1 MMQSFFTR
9 YYEAL
14 LDTDRDQ
21 AIALLSKALD
31 EGAAPEEMVFEVVT
45 PAIERMSRD
54 LTKDL
59 ATTLS
64 QHFIAA
70 QISEEAIEMLLP
82 LFSNAPEIS
91 GNVVIGTSAGDF
103 HGLGKKIV
111 RGCLRTKM
119 FTVTDLGVNVPAE
132 KFVEQALSQEAS
144 VIAISA
150 MMVHTAL
157 GAEGALKVREILR
170 ERDLESRIKIIVGG
184 APFRFD
190 ENLYRSVSADAWA
203 DNGIEATRVISEL
216 VKEVI
221 PYELHG
227 KDTPAHGRNYP

>member
-21 AIALLSKALD
+21 AIGLLSRALD
-31 EGAAPEEMVFEVVT
+31 EGAAPEEIVFDVVT

-82 LFSNAPEIS
+82 LFSTEPEIMGS
-91 GNVVIGTSAGDF
+91 IVIGTSAGDF

-132 KFVEQALSQEAS
+132 RFVDQAVALDAS

-157 GAEGALKVREILR
+157 GAEGALKVRQILH
-170 ERDLESRIKIIVGG
+170 ERGLESRIKILVGG
-184 APFRFD
+184 APFRF
-190 ENLYRSVSADAWA
+190 EGNLYRSVSADAWA
-203 DNGIEATRVISEL
+203 ENGIEATRVVAEL
-216 VKEVI
+216 VKEVV
-221 PYELHG
+221 PL
-227 KDTPAHGRNYP
+227 